1 MGRMRTMSSS
11 SDFQPLGSLGR
22 LPIYLTTIL
31 SALYVLGMLV
41 TAVLGASAA
50 SMRGLGFSTHDFFSL
65 GWVWEPLTCSF
76 LNPPDFFFLFGI
88 FFFYSAGL
96 EVERYLGRSR
106 FLKFYLLCLAVVPV
120 VLGLWHALGI
130 PGTHAGMGGITIALF
145 VAFATLYPDIQY
157 MGWVPLK
164 YVAGACFAIA
174 CLGYLPAR
182 NWTALSTVAAE
193 GAVGFLF
200 VRYLQGGGSMEW
212 NDWKEKLFGP
222 RRNFK
227 VLPTPTNPSHPRA
240 NESKPQVSPDPVFG
254 SIDPLL
260 EKIARSGL
268 ASLTSQEREQLE
280 KARESLLKKDQPKK

>member
-1 MGRMRTMSSS
+1 MRMTSSS

-22 LPIYLTTIL
+22 LPIYLTTVL

-50 SMRGLGFSTHDFFSL
+50 SVRGLSFSTHDFFSL

-96 EVERYLGRSR
+96 EVERYLGRTQ
-106 FLKFYLLCLAVVPV
+106 FLKFYLLCLGVVPI
-120 VLGLWHALGI
+120 VLGIWHGLGI
-130 PGTHAGMGGITIALF
+130 PGNHAGMGGITIALF
-145 VAFATLYPDIQY
+145 VAFATLYPGLQY

-193 GAVGFLF
+193 GAVGFFF
-200 VRYLQGGGSMEW
+200 VRYLQGGGAIDW
-212 NDWKEKLFGP
+212 AAWKEKIFGP

-227 VLPTPTNPSHPRA
+227 VLPTPKNPTHPREA
-240 NESKPQVSPDPVFG
+240 ASNTRDSRDPVFG
-254 SIDPLL
+254 FIDPLL

-268 ASLTSQEREQLE
+268 ASLTSKEREQLE
-280 KARESLLKKDQPKK
+280 KARESLLKKDQHKK